1 MNMMQ
6 YKDYGYAD
14 SDKLNF
20 QDNKAEQTV
29 EELERQQ
36 QREEELLQKL
46 NAGEISQAEYD
57 TLTTTN
63 AGSSPGISAEMV
75 SMPSTYKIDETYWTD
90 QLTEEDIQYLMLKW
104 GTMYTPE
111 E

>member
-20 QDNKAEQTV
+20 QDNKAEQTA

-36 QREEELLQKL
+36 QKEAELLFKL
-46 NAGEISQAEYD
+46 ESGEISKAEYD

-63 AGSSPGISAEMV
+63 AESSPGISAE
-75 SMPSTYKIDETYWTD
+75 SALPNTYKIDETYWTD
-90 QLTEEDIQYLMLKW
+90 QLTEEDIQYLMLK
-104 GTMYTPE
+104 
-111 E
+111 